1 MSVHK
6 TNLLSSS
13 MISSYSKSTN
23 AEVLKKSR
31 KNTPASSSSSSSS
44 SSMAIDWSSSD
55 WEGKSGSQGVVGG
68 NGGGVDA
75 RERHKL
81 AERERRKSMR
91 ELFLSLHSLLP
102 HSNTVRKEQSAI
114 LDEIIKYI
122 PIVAARLRSLQN
134 RKDSSSNSSN
144 HSSLTSSAS
153 SSKLSSTVL
162 SKSKSKSY
170 SSVPSVQVSDR
181 DNKNNNS
188 KNSATSAVANT
199 IIDCDIRVA
208 PEPSSSVAIR
218 IRGDRVNVSLS
229 DSKGTSHTLLLSAVL
244 DDLENHQL
252 ELVRSTHCRDGSK
265 VLHHSESKICDG
277 LDKSPNLLK
286 SRLHDLARKLHKLRK
301 STSLKRT
308 FDQIE

>member
-1 MSVHK
+1 
-6 TNLLSSS
+6 
-13 MISSYSKSTN
+13 MISSYSKSTD
-23 AEVLKKSR
+23 AEVSKKSR
-31 KNTPASSSSSSSS
+31 KNTPASSS

-55 WEGKSGSQGVVGG
+55 WEGKSGSQGGVGG

-122 PIVAARLRSLQN
+122 PIAAARLRSLQN
-134 RKDSSSNSSN
+134 RKESSSNNSSN

-153 SSKLSSTVL
+153 SSKVSSTVL
-162 SKSKSKSY
+162 SKTKSY

-244 DDLENHQL
+244 DELENHQL

-286 SRLHDLARKLHKLRK
+286 SRLQDLARKLHKLRK